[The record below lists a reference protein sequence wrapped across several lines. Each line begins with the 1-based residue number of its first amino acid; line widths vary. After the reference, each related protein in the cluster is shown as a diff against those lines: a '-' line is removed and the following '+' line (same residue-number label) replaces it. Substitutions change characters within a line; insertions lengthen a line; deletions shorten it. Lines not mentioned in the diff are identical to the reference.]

1 MKCLKWIA
9 VSALSLSCITATAG
23 NIPATVIND
32 NYIGAG
38 YSGDVKG
45 SESIYDI
52 SKMEVSR
59 TGTQMTVDIFTN
71 FVGKNDDYGIVFG
84 DLFMSTNVTD
94 FDSPWKPNS
103 ANDTWNNTDW
113 NYAYTIQDWENGD
126 GGRFDDRDNTSSG
139 QGRLVSGFNSGD
151 LKYSNSGTNRHNQAV
166 SLKNTNYYSQ
176 YSSNNAYDNI
186 HYNGN
191 TYDADST
198 YWNSAW
204 SNWSAGN
211 GKISF
216 TFDVANTALATANQI
231 AFRWAMSCANDII
244 EGLVSVRDPDNQT
257 TVPEPQTL
265 LLMLLGMAGI
275 AYRRKINAK

>member
-9 VSALSLSCITATAG
+9 VSALSLSCITVTAG

-38 YSGDVKG
+38 YTGDVKG
-45 SESIYDI
+45 DENIYDI
-52 SKMEVSR
+52 SQMEVSR

-71 FVGKNDDYGIVFG
+71 FVGNNDDYGIVFG
-84 DLFMSTNVTD
+84 DLFMSTNVTN

-103 ANDTWNNTDW
+103 ANDTWNNTNW
-113 NYAYTIQDWENGD
+113 NYAYTIADWQASNWSHN
-126 GGRFDDRDNTSSG
+126 DRNNTSNG
-139 QGRLVSGFNSGD
+139 YGRLVSGFDSTD
-151 LKYSNSGTNRHNQAV
+151 LQYSNNSTNRHNQGVA
-166 SLKNTNYYSQ
+166 LKNSTYIGNYQST
-176 YSSNNAYDNI
+176 NAYDTI
-186 HYNGN
+186 HSGGN
-191 TYDADST
+191 DYDADSA
-198 YWNSAW
+198 YLQSHWNQW
-204 SNWSAGN
+204 TAGN

-275 AYRRKINAK
+275 AYRRKNNA